1 MIKWLL
7 ASFGLFSVAFADTSI
22 HAPATAH
29 QNAQGGLMSMLP
41 MIIIFVIA
49 VYFLMIRPQQKR
61 SKEQKELE
69 SSMKVGDEVVTT
81 SGLIG
86 KVAKITDQFI
96 TLTVSGSVEL
106 TFQKQA
112 VVTILPKGT
121 ISE

>member
-1 MIKWLL
+1 MFKWLL
-7 ASFGLFSVAFADTSI
+7 GSLGLISVAFADTSI

-29 QNAQGGLMSMLP
+29 QSAQGGLMSMLP

-96 TLTVSGSVEL
+96 TLSVSGSVEL

-121 ISE
+121 IAE